1 MRITLETKLKSY
13 NVYEEIIMDLKK
25 EIRKIKGDTITR
37 KSANALFNRYMREN
51 VGGLG
56 LKKTPI
62 KQLFMGQLQ
71 KKFKIK

>member
-1 MRITLETKLKSY
+1 
-13 NVYEEIIMDLKK
+13 MDLKK
-25 EIRKIKGDTITR
+25 EIGKIKGDTITR

-51 VGGLG
+51 VGGLVG